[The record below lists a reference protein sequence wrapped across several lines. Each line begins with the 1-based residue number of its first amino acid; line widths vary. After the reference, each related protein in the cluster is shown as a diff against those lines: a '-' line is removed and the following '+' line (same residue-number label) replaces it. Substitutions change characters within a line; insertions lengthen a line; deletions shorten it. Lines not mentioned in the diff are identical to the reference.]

1 MHRHELS
8 DEQWKQVERLI
19 PIRRGPRA
27 ARGDRDFVNAVMWRV
42 KTGAP
47 WRDIPERYGSWK
59 TVYNRFDRWAKRGLW
74 EHLFKELR
82 MEVDD
87 AGSLI
92 DGSVIRAH
100 QDAAGGKGG
109 SNAML
114 WGVLEEVFRPKST
127 RSRRPQANRS
137 TSR

>member
-8 DEQWKQVERLI
+8 DEQWKLIQPLI
-19 PIRRGPRA
+19 PVRRGPRA
-27 ARGDRDFVNAVMWRV
+27 MRGDRDFINAVMWRI

-74 EHLFKELR
+74 ERLFKQLR
-82 MEVDD
+82 IEDD
-87 AGSLI
+87 VGSLI
-92 DGSVIRAH
+92 DGSVVRAH

-109 SNAML
+109 SDAML
-114 WGVLEEVFRPKST
+114 RAVLEEAFRPKST
-127 RSRRPQANRS
+127 LSRRPKANRFM
-137 TSR
+137 SR